1 MAGGGNKT
9 SQKVNSNNKK
19 GNFLQA
25 TVGEALTETSSH
37 SGV

>member
-9 SQKVNSNNKK
+9 SQKVNNNNKK

-25 TVGEALTETSSH
+25 TAGEALTETSSH
-37 SGV
+37 GGV